1 MANSTSLGNMNI
13 FLTENCDEETP
24 PNGGFFIKEVFQLI
38 LVNLS
43 HIPHA
48 PLCSRPCLNNTTSL
62 HSELLPGIFLRS
74 VSYPQFHHNYLLRN
88 FALKHTHRQKA
99 SAPNKFLPDK
109 PAFGNLCACFRTVTS
124 KLMGFCLSNNLY
136 TNNTLASKK

>member
-1 MANSTSLGNMNI
+1 MITNEGY
-13 FLTENCDEETP
+13 
-24 PNGGFFIKEVFQLI
+24 FIKEVFQLI
-38 LVNLS
+38 LVDLS
-43 HIPHA
+43 DIPCA
-48 PLCSRPCLNNTTSL
+48 PFCRRPCLKNTTSL

-74 VSYPQFHHNYLLRN
+74 VSYPQFHHNYPLRN

-109 PAFGNLCACFRTVTS
+109 PAFGNLCACCRTVKS
-124 KLMGFCLSNNLY
+124 KLMGFCLRNNFY